1 MLTTRGFS
9 GRGKPQGRVADRLP
23 PGQHLTTDFPVLT
36 AGPTP
41 HTALEKWTLAL
52 QHSGRP
58 LVKWNWAEFEA
69 LPQTEI
75 KTDIH
80 CVTKWTKLD
89 TRWRGVTFDDL
100 LEAAGADVSPSMFVM
115 AHCDG
120 GYTTNLPVADLI
132 AGKAMVATHFEG
144 SPLTPAHGGPAR
156 LLVPHLYF
164 WKSAKWVRR
173 LHFLE
178 ADQAGFWESLG
189 YHIYGDPWREQRYTG
204 AA

>member
-1 MLTTRGFS
+1 MLITRGFK
-9 GRGKPQGRVADRLP
+9 GRGLPEGDHADRVP
-23 PGQHLTTDFPVLT
+23 PGQHVEEDFPVLT

-41 HTALEKWTLAL
+41 RTPLDQWTLAL
-52 QHSGRP
+52 QQGGR
-58 LVKWNWAEFEA
+58 LLAKWSWAEFGA

-89 TRWRGVTFDDL
+89 TRWRGVSFDDL
-100 LEAAGADVSPSMFVM
+100 LQAAGPEVAPSDFLL

-120 GYTTNLPVADLI
+120 GYTTNVPVADLI
-132 AGKAMVATHFEG
+132 DGKAMVATHFDGE
-144 SPLTPAHGGPAR
+144 PLTPAHGGPAR

-173 LHFLE
+173 LHFIE
-178 ADQAGFWESLG
+178 TNEPGFWESLG
-189 YHIYGDPWREQRYTG
+189 YHIRGDPWREQRYAG
-204 AA
+204 DA